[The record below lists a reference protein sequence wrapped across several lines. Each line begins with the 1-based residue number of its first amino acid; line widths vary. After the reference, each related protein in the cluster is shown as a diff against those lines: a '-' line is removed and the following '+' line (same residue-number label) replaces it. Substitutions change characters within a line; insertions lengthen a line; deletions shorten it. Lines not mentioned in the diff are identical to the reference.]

1 MAVQDFA
8 EAHADR
14 LIELDV
20 NPLIVTA
27 TNAIAADALLTLSD
41 PPV

>member
-1 MAVQDFA
+1 VLAIAAYA
-8 EAHADR
+8 ESQASR

-27 TNAIAADALLTLSD
+27 NDAIAADALIRLASVD
-41 PPV
+41 